1 MKFHYLA
8 SLTLLALPLSVP
20 AIEPG
25 PSSKAQ
31 QETENWLGLQVHGQ
45 AASPTVQRA
54 TLAERELALQRLL
67 ESKKF
72 AIPEKFGEDGASASS
87 GGSK

>member
-1 MKFHYLA
+1 MKFPYLA
-8 SLTLLALPLSVP
+8 SLTLLALPLTVL

-31 QETENWLGLQVHGQ
+31 QETENWLRLQVDGQ

-54 TLAERELALQRLL
+54 TPAERELAIQRLL

-72 AIPEKFGEDGASASS
+72 AIPEKFDEENAS
-87 GGSK
+87 GGSGSSK

>member
-8 SLTLLALPLSVP
+8 SLTLLALPLTAM

-31 QETENWLGLQVHGQ
+31 QETENWLGLQVNGQ

-54 TLAERELALQRLL
+54 TPAERELAMQRLL
-67 ESKKF
+67 ESKRY
-72 AIPEKFGEDGASASS
+72 AIPEKFGEGSEGGSS

>member
-8 SLTLLALPLSVP
+8 SLTLLALPLSVQ

-31 QETENWLGLQVHGQ
+31 QETENWLGLQPSGQ
-45 AASPTVQRA
+45 DASSTVQRA
-54 TLAERELALQRLL
+54 TPAERELAIDRLL
-67 ESKKF
+67 QSKKF
-72 AIPEKFGEDGASASS
+72 AIPEKFNEDGESASS

>member
-8 SLTLLALPLSVP
+8 SLTLLVLPLTAL

-31 QETENWLGLQVHGQ
+31 QETENWLGLQVNGQ
-45 AASPTVQRA
+45 AASSTVQKA
-54 TLAERELALQRLL
+54 TAAERELAMQRLM
-67 ESKKF
+67 ESKKY
-72 AIPEKFGEDGASASS
+72 AIPEKFNEESASGSS

>member
-8 SLTLLALPLSVP
+8 SLTLLVLPLTAL

-31 QETENWLGLQVHGQ
+31 QETENWLGLQVSGQ

-54 TLAERELALQRLL
+54 TPTERELAMQRWL
-67 ESKKF
+67 ESKRY
-72 AIPEKFGEDGASASS
+72 AIPEKFGEDSASS

>member
-8 SLTLLALPLSVP
+8 SLTLLVLPLSAL

-31 QETENWLGLQVHGQ
+31 QETENWLGLQVSGQ

-72 AIPEKFGEDGASASS
+72 AIPEKFNEDGASASS